1 MTLKQFINSLKDT
14 DNNIFNINVY
24 DEEDLGKV
32 YLEMPDCEEKG
43 EFYLNMISEKTL
55 NSEIKN
61 MYFSDGIAEITVWTG
76 PKINKQGE
84 LIK

>member
-1 MTLKQFINSLKDT
+1 MTLQQFINSLKDT

-32 YLEMPDCEEKG
+32 YLEMPDCKENG

-76 PKINKQGE
+76 PKINKKGE
-84 LIK
+84 IIK